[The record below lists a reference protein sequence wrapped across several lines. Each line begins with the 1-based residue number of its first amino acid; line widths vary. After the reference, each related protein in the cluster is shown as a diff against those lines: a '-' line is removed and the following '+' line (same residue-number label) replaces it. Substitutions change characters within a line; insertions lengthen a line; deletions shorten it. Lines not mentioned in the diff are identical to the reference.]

1 MNNNKI
7 RKTYHNNSLKINQI
21 IMKKIILT
29 IVINI
34 NSKKTKKK
42 INFKRKM
49 NFNNINKWGRKM
61 KIIIIIILK

>member
-1 MNNNKI
+1 
-7 RKTYHNNSLKINQI
+7 
-21 IMKKIILT
+21 MKKIILT

-42 INFKRKM
+42 IYFRRKM
-49 NFNNINKWGRKM
+49 NFNNINKWGLKM